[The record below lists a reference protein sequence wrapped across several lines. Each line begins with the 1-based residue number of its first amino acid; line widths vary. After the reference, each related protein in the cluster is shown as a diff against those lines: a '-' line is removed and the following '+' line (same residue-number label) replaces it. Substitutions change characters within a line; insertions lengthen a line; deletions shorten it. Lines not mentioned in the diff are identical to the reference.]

1 MKVRTLL
8 IGAALGLAL
17 CLPVAPGMTAE
28 AAEDT
33 VQITDI
39 EQLVPYVPDAIFRQA
54 VFDAVK
60 DGADGAEG
68 ADVEE
73 ALYNFRGTVLY
84 NKSNATP
91 SDQKIKD
98 VHGIQYLR
106 NAQLVSLKYN
116 EIRDFSWLERSGGL
130 EDKYYG
136 ELLANDPTIE
146 IDERNVVW
154 DFGGNPFE
162 MLPTFFGGRLK
173 IMQPASSSFTYSED
187 VSQHLAYVRPAGE
200 TAVSGALD
208 IGKSAIYE
216 HGAKIEDAHVV
227 ECGVH
232 TRPGDAATSMVIA
245 SHNDTTAAFTG
256 LEKSGVFHIYVGM
269 DKELKYGTQDEW
281 GAITEG
287 EQSYKYY
294 LTPTFRVYDRITAA
308 SAAGSSA
315 VLTKTDST
323 TNAPVAGA
331 TYAVYTDKGAFVEER
346 TTDDAGSLSTS
357 SLLPGAYYFQ
367 ETEAPTG
374 YLLND
379 KKIPFTIV
387 EGTTGATT
395 SVGGGESQVTTSDG
409 QTVNASANERLFAGG
424 KDGSGTLL
432 SPDLELSSSNPDD
445 VVGVQ
450 VTYDKLDGDRGGDN
464 VVRTF
469 DSLTDAQA
477 DINAEKG
484 DNAIMGPVSV
494 TARYRTSTAAPVQVQ
509 TSDEPVEAIDIP
521 VKKHWQDNPDWHGT
535 RADVTIRLW
544 CGGDE
549 VGTWTLIGGEPS
561 EGGAD
566 DFDHVFTGLPKT
578 DQYGNDLVYEVTEDP
593 VRDAS
598 GITGNYISTI
608 DADPAVDN
616 GVIVSNLYNVAEK
629 FYLTGQKTWSG
640 DTEADRPASV
650 SLTLTQTNASGHAPY
665 IFKTTASAPDWT
677 YTFTNIPLLEGSERA
692 TYQLTETPVNGYTSF
707 VPIANIQGTGDIET
721 VVVPGEQ
728 TVNKIK
734 RVDVAGTKTWHDDD
748 NALGTRP
755 AAITVNLYQDDVL
768 FDTATATADDGW
780 AYQFTGLPEAAANGA
795 IHVYTVQEEA
805 VEHYATVI
813 DGTAIAN
820 TLDPKLNDIAEV
832 KGTKTWDDND
842 NAGNTRP
849 ESITVE
855 LLDGDDV
862 VKLLE
867 TTEADGW
874 AYAFAELP
882 KYADDGT
889 EIAYTV
895 REKDVPAGYEA
906 AVSGHNIANT
916 LKPQP
921 GGDTVEVA
929 GTKTWVDNDNA
940 GTTRPETLTVS
951 LYQNDKLFRT
961 QETSAQRDWAYRFAD
976 LPRFDADGKEFAYSI
991 REDAVPNG
999 YTASVK
1005 GYDLTNTLSEIPQKP
1020 KDPTPTD
1027 APHKLAATGDAPF
1040 AAVALGATFAAA
1052 LLVVA
1057 TFRKRRRA

>member
-387 EGTTGATT
+387 EGTTGA
-395 SVGGGESQVTTSDG
+395 ESQVTTSDG

-450 VTYDKLDGDRGGDN
+450 VTYD
-464 VVRTF
+464 
-469 DSLTDAQA
+469 
-477 DINAEKG
+477 
-484 DNAIMGPVSV
+484 
-494 TARYRTSTAAPVQVQ
+494 
-509 TSDEPVEAIDIP
+509 
-521 VKKHWQDNPDWHGT
+521 
-535 RADVTIRLW
+535 
-544 CGGDE
+544 
-549 VGTWTLIGGEPS
+549 
-561 EGGAD
+561 
-566 DFDHVFTGLPKT
+566 
-578 DQYGNDLVYEVTEDP
+578 
-593 VRDAS
+593 
-598 GITGNYISTI
+598 
-608 DADPAVDN
+608 
-616 GVIVSNLYNVAEK
+616 
-629 FYLTGQKTWSG
+629 
-640 DTEADRPASV
+640 
-650 SLTLTQTNASGHAPY
+650 
-665 IFKTTASAPDWT
+665 
-677 YTFTNIPLLEGSERA
+677 
-692 TYQLTETPVNGYTSF
+692 
-707 VPIANIQGTGDIET
+707 
-721 VVVPGEQ
+721 
-728 TVNKIK
+728 
-734 RVDVAGTKTWHDDD
+734 
-748 NALGTRP
+748 
-755 AAITVNLYQDDVL
+755 
-768 FDTATATADDGW
+768 
-780 AYQFTGLPEAAANGA
+780 
-795 IHVYTVQEEA
+795 
-805 VEHYATVI
+805 
-813 DGTAIAN
+813 
-820 TLDPKLNDIAEV
+820 
-832 KGTKTWDDND
+832 
-842 NAGNTRP
+842 
-849 ESITVE
+849 
-855 LLDGDDV
+855 
-862 VKLLE
+862 
-867 TTEADGW
+867 
-874 AYAFAELP
+874 
-882 KYADDGT
+882 
-889 EIAYTV
+889 
-895 REKDVPAGYEA
+895 
-906 AVSGHNIANT
+906 
-916 LKPQP
+916 
-921 GGDTVEVA
+921 
-929 GTKTWVDNDNA
+929 
-940 GTTRPETLTVS
+940 
-951 LYQNDKLFRT
+951 
-961 QETSAQRDWAYRFAD
+961 
-976 LPRFDADGKEFAYSI
+976 
-991 REDAVPNG
+991 
-999 YTASVK
+999 
-1005 GYDLTNTLSEIPQKP
+1005 
-1020 KDPTPTD
+1020 
-1027 APHKLAATGDAPF
+1027 
-1040 AAVALGATFAAA
+1040 
-1052 LLVVA
+1052 
-1057 TFRKRRRA
+1057 

>member
-1 MKVRTLL
+1 M
-8 IGAALGLAL
+8 
-17 CLPVAPGMTAE
+17 
-28 AAEDT
+28 
-33 VQITDI
+33 
-39 EQLVPYVPDAIFRQA
+39 
-54 VFDAVK
+54 
-60 DGADGAEG
+60 
-68 ADVEE
+68 
-73 ALYNFRGTVLY
+73 
-84 NKSNATP
+84 
-91 SDQKIKD
+91 
-98 VHGIQYLR
+98 
-106 NAQLVSLKYN
+106 
-116 EIRDFSWLERSGGL
+116 
-130 EDKYYG
+130 
-136 ELLANDPTIE
+136 
-146 IDERNVVW
+146 
-154 DFGGNPFE
+154 
-162 MLPTFFGGRLK
+162 
-173 IMQPASSSFTYSED
+173 
-187 VSQHLAYVRPAGE
+187 
-200 TAVSGALD
+200 
-208 IGKSAIYE
+208 
-216 HGAKIEDAHVV
+216 
-227 ECGVH
+227 
-232 TRPGDAATSMVIA
+232 
-245 SHNDTTAAFTG
+245 
-256 LEKSGVFHIYVGM
+256 
-269 DKELKYGTQDEW
+269 
-281 GAITEG
+281 
-287 EQSYKYY
+287 
-294 LTPTFRVYDRITAA
+294 
-308 SAAGSSA
+308 
-315 VLTKTDST
+315 
-323 TNAPVAGA
+323 
-331 TYAVYTDKGAFVEER
+331 
-346 TTDDAGSLSTS
+346 
-357 SLLPGAYYFQ
+357 
-367 ETEAPTG
+367 
-374 YLLND
+374 
-379 KKIPFTIV
+379 
-387 EGTTGATT
+387 
-395 SVGGGESQVTTSDG
+395 
-409 QTVNASANERLFAGG
+409 
-424 KDGSGTLL
+424 
-432 SPDLELSSSNPDD
+432 
-445 VVGVQ
+445 
-450 VTYDKLDGDRGGDN
+450 TYDKLDGDRGGDN

-734 RVDVAGTKTWHDDD
+734 RVDVAGTKTWHDYD

-1057 TFRKRRRA
+1057 AFRKRRRA